1 MEDKNNNK
9 SHEFLN
15 DDDLVDFDDDLNL
28 DGLGEPNL
36 PQGESIIDQK
46 NQVSINSKDVGPF
59 LKNPNKFNQL
69 FSLTF
74 QTKDNKPEEENK
86 NPELDG
92 YNNQEP
98 T

>member
-36 PQGESIIDQK
+36 PQGESITEQK
-46 NQVSINSKDVGPF
+46 NQVSIKSKDVGP
-59 LKNPNKFNQL
+59 
-69 FSLTF
+69 
-74 QTKDNKPEEENK
+74 
-86 NPELDG
+86 
-92 YNNQEP
+92 
-98 T
+98 

>member
-9 SHEFLN
+9 NHEFLN

-28 DGLGEPNL
+28 DNLGEPNL
-36 PQGESIIDQK
+36 PQGESITEQK
-46 NQVSINSKDVGPF
+46 NQVSTKSKVVGPQ
-59 LKNPNKFNQL
+59 NNTMNKFNQL
-69 FSLTF
+69 FSSTF

-86 NPELDG
+86 NPELDEN
-92 YNNQEP
+92 NNQEP

>member
-36 PQGESIIDQK
+36 PQGESITDQK
-46 NQVSINSKDVGPF
+46 NQVSVKSKDV
-59 LKNPNKFNQL
+59 
-69 FSLTF
+69 
-74 QTKDNKPEEENK
+74 
-86 NPELDG
+86 
-92 YNNQEP
+92 
-98 T
+98 